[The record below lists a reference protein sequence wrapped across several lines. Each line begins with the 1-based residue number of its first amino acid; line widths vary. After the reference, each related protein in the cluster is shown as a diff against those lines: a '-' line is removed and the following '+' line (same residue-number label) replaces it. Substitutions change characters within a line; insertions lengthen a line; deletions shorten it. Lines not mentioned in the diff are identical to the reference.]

1 MASSAGHSLLRPYRG
16 GDDDLEAFLLKFR
29 VVSRIQKWTSEAKRM
44 DHFPLFLD
52 KDAFTVWSA
61 LPDVEQTSEEVV
73 HGALR
78 AAFCITPAEAYKKFV
93 ARTLRRGESV
103 DVYLADLRR
112 FLRQSGHV
120 EARDTS
126 SGKSCDPVLLEQFLL
141 GIPQVLA
148 CQVRLQHALHCMTVD
163 QCADQVRVLVSA
175 TQVSAAP
182 VQGARSATFAA
193 TSSSSSGPS
202 KRSVLCYRCNKVGHI
217 QRNCPQL
224 PKSPASGEPVCY
236 GCKERGHVRSACPQ
250 RKRCAGAAASEDV
263 GHVCVA
269 SEIDGPA
276 VALPRIFLP
285 VKRCDAVAFRRCVAA
300 IDSCSTHTL
309 VSRQLAED
317 LALEVTTSTPD
328 IITVDGNTLKVLGSA
343 VLDVERVDET
353 VFLPFSSVSVSIV
366 PELSVVNAD
375 VLLGLNLI
383 SQHGGVDL
391 KYADSKLVG
400 ASFGQAASAS
410 ADVPSSDVRNDDGD
424 SPQLL
429 RHVTVEHDGE
439 DVILTTA
446 DGSVRWRAD
455 VGYWELTWAWKDEP
469 PTRPV
474 GSGIGEYSRHS
485 LSTDQ
490 ESQFCEEVDM
500 WIRNGWLVPHDQAV
514 HGEPGA
520 VLPLLAVAQTH
531 KESTPVR
538 PCLDYRQLNK
548 LIVSHPGLDVPVCQ
562 EKLRQWR
569 SIGNAGSHVLLDISK
584 AYLNIRIAPA
594 LAKFQTVVWKGQ
606 LFAMERMGFG
616 LSIAPKFMDI
626 IVKWV
631 LRAYADVDNYVDDL
645 YVPKP
650 RLRAVTDQLSQYG
663 LLTKPAE
670 PVVSARVLGLQLS
683 ESADGQV
690 RWKRRG
696 DVMPTCQPDAIT
708 RREIFKWCGKLTSHY
723 PVGSWL
729 RPACSY
735 LKRLSSLQP
744 GWDDPVSHEVVAC
757 CAEVI
762 HRLQTDDPAQ
772 GVWSVPEGAQWSL
785 WCDASDIAHGAVI
798 QADGMIVEDGC
809 WLRQK
814 DDRRH
819 INIAELDAVIKG
831 LNLAVQWQVKE
842 LTLFTDS
849 KTVAAWLQSVLG
861 NVSRVRVSG
870 LQQVLVQRRLQ
881 IITDLVAVTGLTVKV
896 QWISSQQ
903 NKADQLTRVP
913 SSWIRCGKTLLARTA
928 PSVTAAVVTVGPFS
942 LDRVSAAQNA
952 DPRIVSTR
960 QQVIDGDPVTDPA
973 FVKVKSQLVVHD
985 GMLCRSVKLPPND
998 AVVIPVIP
1006 SSLESDVVRA
1016 AHVNCGHA
1024 SWEGT
1029 WRFLRSKCYFPNM
1042 AAQCQQF
1049 VRHCSPCAAGGEK
1062 VVDVELLKRDV
1073 GAEVFADVPAA
1084 DAVADVPAA
1093 DAVIDVPAPGAVPD
1107 AG

>member
-1 MASSAGHSLLRPYRG
+1 MPC
-16 GDDDLEAFLLKFR
+16 
-29 VVSRIQKWTSEAKRM
+29 
-44 DHFPLFLD
+44 
-52 KDAFTVWSA
+52 
-61 LPDVEQTSEEVV
+61 LP
-73 HGALR
+73 
-78 AAFCITPAEAYKKFV
+78 
-93 ARTLRRGESV
+93 AR
-103 DVYLADLRR
+103 
-112 FLRQSGHV
+112 
-120 EARDTS
+120 
-126 SGKSCDPVLLEQFLL
+126 
-141 GIPQVLA
+141 
-148 CQVRLQHALHCMTVD
+148 
-163 QCADQVRVLVSA
+163 
-175 TQVSAAP
+175 
-182 VQGARSATFAA
+182 
-193 TSSSSSGPS
+193 
-202 KRSVLCYRCNKVGHI
+202 NKVGHI

-224 PKSPASGEPVCY
+224 PKSPASGGPVCY

-250 RKRCAGAAASEDV
+250 RKGCAGAAASEDV

-328 IITVDGNTLKVLGSA
+328 IINVDGNTLKVLGSA

-353 VFLPFSSVSVSIV
+353 VFQPFSSVSVSIV

-446 DGSVRWRAD
+446 DGSVCWRAD

-538 PCLDYRQLNK
+538 RCLDYRQLNK
-548 LIVSHPGLDVPVCQ
+548 LIASHPGLDVPVCQ

-569 SIGNAGSHVLLDISK
+569 SIGNADSHVLLDISK

-663 LLTKPAE
+663 LPTKPAE

-762 HRLQTDDPAQ
+762 HRLQTDNPAQ

-819 INIAELDAVIKG
+819 INIAELDAVING

-849 KTVAAWLQSVLG
+849 KTVTAWLQSVLG

-960 QQVIDGDPVTDPA
+960 QQVINGDPVTDPA

-1006 SSLESDVVRA
+1006 SSLESNVVCA

-1093 DAVIDVPAPGAVPD
+1093 DAVADVPAADAVIDVPAADAVIDVRAADAVIDVPAPGAVPA
-1107 AG
+1107 AGSGFDPRGLNYVPLRAPADDPAPYQFRPYGLRQRGLLAPPQRFR

>member
-126 SGKSCDPVLLEQFLL
+126 SGKSSDPVLLEQFLL

-182 VQGARSATFAA
+182 VQGVRSATFAA

-250 RKRCAGAAASEDV
+250 RKGCAGAAASEDV

-410 ADVPSSDVRNDDGD
+410 ADVPSSDVRSDDGD

-469 PTRPV
+469 PMRPV

-569 SIGNAGSHVLLDISK
+569 SIGNADSHVLLDISK

-631 LRAYADVDNYVDDL
+631 LRAYADVDNCVDDL

-663 LLTKPAE
+663 LPTKPAE

-696 DVMPTCQPDAIT
+696 DVMPTCQPNAIT

-960 QQVIDGDPVTDPA
+960 QQVIDG
-973 FVKVKSQLVVHD
+973 
-985 GMLCRSVKLPPND
+985 
-998 AVVIPVIP
+998 
-1006 SSLESDVVRA
+1006 
-1016 AHVNCGHA
+1016 
-1024 SWEGT
+1024 
-1029 WRFLRSKCYFPNM
+1029 
-1042 AAQCQQF
+1042 
-1049 VRHCSPCAAGGEK
+1049 K

-1084 DAVADVPAA
+1084 DAVADVPTADAVADVPAA
-1093 DAVIDVPAPGAVPD
+1093 DAVIDMPAADAVIDVPAADAVVDVPAPGAVPD
-1107 AG
+1107 AGSGFDPRDPNYVPLRAPADDPAPYQFRPYGLRQRGSLAPPQRFR